1 MYSHSINGDSMK
13 LRAAI
18 IDDEQSSRET
28 LNAVL
33 SEYCSDVEIIGMADS
48 VEQGITLI
56 NEHDPNLVF
65 LDIQMPYGN
74 GFDLLQRIEKRHF
87 EVVFTTAYDR
97 YAVQAIK
104 ASAIDYLLKP
114 IDADELIAAVKN
126 VRSRRGESDAHYSN
140 VVPLSPPEG
149 TPLSAVIPT
158 EQICDQL
165 RMLLNTLQRY
175 PSIDKIALPLSG
187 GIELV
192 PISSIIRCEAVANYT
207 RVYCSDKSPMLIS
220 HTLKDFE
227 RQLPTSSFFRIH
239 NSHLVNIEY
248 IVRYLRNE
256 GGQVVLRDGTTLDVA
271 RRKRDE
277 LLENLRE
284 RGLLLL

>member
-1 MYSHSINGDSMK
+1 MK

-28 LNAVL
+28 LSVVL
-33 SEYCSDVEIIGMADS
+33 GAYCPDVQIIGMADS
-48 VEQGITLI
+48 VEQGISLI
-56 NEHDPNLVF
+56 NEHNPNLVF

-74 GFDLLQRIEKRHF
+74 GFELLHRIGKRHF
-87 EVVFTTAYDR
+87 EVVFTTAYDS
-97 YAVQAIK
+97 YALQAIK
-104 ASAIDYLLKP
+104 TSAIDYLLKP
-114 IDADELIAAVKN
+114 IDADELIVAVQN
-126 VRSRRGESDAHYSN
+126 ARIRREESETYHANSISLSPSDA
-140 VVPLSPPEG
+140 
-149 TPLSAVIPT
+149 TPLST
-158 EQICDQL
+158 EISMGQVCEQL
-165 RMLLNTLQRY
+165 CTLLSTFQH
-175 PSIDKIALPLSG
+175 ITTVDKIALPLSG

-207 RVYCSDKSPMLIS
+207 RVYLSDKSPMLIS

-227 RQLPTSSFFRIH
+227 RQLPTSSFFRLH
-239 NSHLVNIEY
+239 NSNLVNVEY

-277 LLENLRE
+277 LLQYLSQYGVRS
-284 RGLLLL
+284 L